1 MENRCLLRPLVTLL
15 FEKFSAG
22 ATLCTYMWRTLLPRV
37 TSLKTRMTQLIP
49 KNRFSTTSFIM
60 AFWVFIVILFRY
72 LNIRNNLFFLFEN
85 MGARTSLDFLEFIEF
100 EIVKVKHV
108 FGNFRLQ
115 SIVSLSFFFEKNKNL
130 RFKLGTWI
138 INEKVVIFETD
149 IPKSVW
155 HNSINKQETFPIINH
170 IRFAYTEWKLYRVFC
185 Q

>member
-85 MGARTSLDFLEFIEF
+85 KGAQSNSSARSSSLFIEF
-100 EIVKVKHV
+100 EFNRVSYCPVWTCVKLEFCSSISS
-108 FGNFRLQ
+108 FGLSEKSLLGFSS
-115 SIVSLSFFFEKNKNL
+115 SILAEFQFSQFYQNRYKPQLSWPK
-130 RFKLGTWI
+130 KLCLPTLSIRIG
-138 INEKVVIFETD
+138 
-149 IPKSVW
+149 KSK
-155 HNSINKQETFPIINH
+155 IT
-170 IRFAYTEWKLYRVFC
+170 T
-185 Q
+185 